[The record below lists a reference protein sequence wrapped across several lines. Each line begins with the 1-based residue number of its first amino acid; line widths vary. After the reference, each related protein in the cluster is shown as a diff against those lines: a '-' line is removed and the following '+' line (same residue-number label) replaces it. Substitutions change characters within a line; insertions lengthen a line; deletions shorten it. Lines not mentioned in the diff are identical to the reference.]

1 NNKYDTKAP
10 YLHCAVHAK
19 TASRQHHWRYCR
31 DSKRCETPAF
41 TAMEHP
47 FLKPAPVCETAERAG
62 VDNTLN
68 KQ

>member
-1 NNKYDTKAP
+1 MRRPHHDSTTGDIAAIASAVKH
-10 YLHCAVHAK
+10 LHLL
-19 TASRQHHWRYCR
+19 T
-31 DSKRCETPAF
+31 
-41 TAMEHP
+41 MEHP